1 MVLYPNMPLAGLA
14 QEVIAAFRREK
25 VELHIEQEVEDVTTC
40 IALVSAR
47 LGLCITTESGTMLR
61 LPGVVFR
68 PLRSR
73 VLKDIELSCV
83 YRRNDPSSTLA
94 TFLEVVAAYPKTGS
108 A

>member
-1 MVLYPNMPLAGLA
+1 MSNPRVRPFVVILALLLIG
-14 QEVIAAFRREK
+14 
-25 VELHIEQEVEDVTTC
+25 VTTC